1 MDFIPLFGKEGLGE
15 ILGNHGVNIK
25 SPSPPLGKGETWII
39 DLSPFYEIPLN
50 PPFSKGGIRKWILFP
65 SLAKRG
71 WGRF

>member
-39 DLSPFYEIPLN
+39 DLSPIY
-50 PPFSKGGIRKWILFP
+50 
-65 SLAKRG
+65 
-71 WGRF
+71 